1 MQPEGNF
8 YSLGFTDEEI
18 AGLLI
23 AYSYLNVGN
32 YWNMLA
38 RRDVPGDWGFVTPR
52 HADLDVLDFLNS
64 MKMLNIPSF
73 GFVMRQMEF
82 IAKNAHAKFDE
93 SVDANIVLGIDASK
107 GEQQTGEQKRK
118 HQKNRRGHH

>member
-8 YSLGFTDEEI
+8 YSLGFTEEEI
-18 AGLLI
+18 AGLLT

-32 YWNMLA
+32 YWNILA

-52 HADLDVLDFLNS
+52 HTDLDVLDFLNS

-82 IAKNAHAKFDE
+82 IAK
-93 SVDANIVLGIDASK
+93 K
-107 GEQQTGEQKRK
+107 GWSQFVIE
-118 HQKNRRGHH
+118 RRYIAIPRNHLKIKTEV